1 MGSLGLVINMENILT
16 AVMLIMQPYV
26 LMIICLSAIY
36 GLFVGS
42 IPGLTATMATA
53 LLVPVTFFM
62 DPVPAL
68 AAIVTMEAMA
78 IFAGDIPGALVRIP
92 GTPSSAAYVGESYA
106 LTQKG
111 KAGYV
116 LGVDVTVAA
125 IGGLFGA
132 IILIFLAPMLAE
144 VAMQFTSF
152 EYFWLACIGLS
163 CSVLVTKGSLL
174 KGLVSLLIGLMMTT
188 VGVDITLGFPRFT
201 FEVTDFLNGFTFIPA
216 MIGMFGVSE
225 VMRNVSKEDS
235 NFSAISV
242 QTNKVFSGVLKTV
255 RKYKLNVGRSGLIGT
270 FVGILPGA
278 GADIGA
284 WIAYAVSKKFS
295 KEPEKYGTGHIEGIV
310 DAGTANNAGLGGA
323 WVPALVFGIPGD
335 SITAIVIGVLFMKGL
350 RPGPMIFQ
358 QTPEILYAV
367 YITFILAN
375 LILIP
380 FGFLAIKAGSQMLRI
395 PRNMLMPAILM
406 FCIVGSFAIN
416 NTTFDIGVMLACGIM
431 AYFME
436 LNDIPVAP
444 AILGIVLGRLLEDSF
459 MVSMIKSDWD
469 LSVFFHRPVSAVLG
483 VVTVMLWSGPF
494 IAVFRKWR
502 IETRNK
508 KSPSQN

>member
-1 MGSLGLVINMENILT
+1 MENILT
-16 AVMLIMQPYV
+16 AISLIVQPYV

-36 GLFVGS
+36 GLFVGA

-53 LLVPVTFFM
+53 LLVPITFFM

-92 GTPSSAAYVGESYA
+92 GTPSSAAYVEESYA

-111 KAGYV
+111 KAGFV

-132 IILIFLAPMLAE
+132 VILILLAPMLAE

-201 FEVTDFLNGFTFIPA
+201 FGVTDFLNGFTFIPA

-225 VMRNVSKEDS
+225 VMRNVSKEES
-235 NFSAISV
+235 SYSAVTV
-242 QTNKVFSGVLKTV
+242 QTKKMFSGVLSTV
-255 RKYKLNVGRSGLIGT
+255 RKYKLNVGRAGLIGT

-367 YITFILAN
+367 YVTFILAN

-380 FGFLAIKAGSQMLRI
+380 FGILAIKAGSQMLRI
-395 PRNMLMPAILM
+395 PRMMLMPAILM

-416 NTTFDIGVMLACGIM
+416 NTTFDVGVMLACGIL

-436 LNDIPVAP
+436 ANDIPVAP

-469 LSVFFHRPVSAVLG
+469 LTVFFQRPVSAVLG
-483 VVTVMLWSGPF
+483 AITIILWSGPF

-502 IETRNK
+502 REVKNNKAETK
-508 KSPSQN
+508 EG

>member
-1 MGSLGLVINMENILT
+1 MENILT
-16 AVMLIMQPYV
+16 AISLIVQPYV
-26 LMIICLSAIY
+26 LMIICMSAIY
-36 GLFVGS
+36 GLFVGA

-53 LLVPVTFFM
+53 LLVPITFFM

-92 GTPSSAAYVGESYA
+92 GTPSSAAYVEESYA

-111 KAGYV
+111 KAGFV

-132 IILIFLAPMLAE
+132 IILILLAPMLAE

-235 NFSAISV
+235 KYSAVTV
-242 QTNKVFSGVLKTV
+242 QTKKMFEI
-255 RKYKLNVGRSGLIGT
+255 GRAH
-270 FVGILPGA
+270 V
-278 GADIGA
+278 
-284 WIAYAVSKKFS
+284 
-295 KEPEKYGTGHIEGIV
+295 
-310 DAGTANNAGLGGA
+310 
-323 WVPALVFGIPGD
+323 
-335 SITAIVIGVLFMKGL
+335 
-350 RPGPMIFQ
+350 
-358 QTPEILYAV
+358 
-367 YITFILAN
+367 
-375 LILIP
+375 
-380 FGFLAIKAGSQMLRI
+380 
-395 PRNMLMPAILM
+395 
-406 FCIVGSFAIN
+406 
-416 NTTFDIGVMLACGIM
+416 
-431 AYFME
+431 
-436 LNDIPVAP
+436 
-444 AILGIVLGRLLEDSF
+444 
-459 MVSMIKSDWD
+459 
-469 LSVFFHRPVSAVLG
+469 
-483 VVTVMLWSGPF
+483 
-494 IAVFRKWR
+494 
-502 IETRNK
+502 
-508 KSPSQN
+508 

>member
-1 MGSLGLVINMENILT
+1 MMFEHIQTAIL
-16 AVMLIMQPYV
+16 LIAKPYV
-26 LMIICLSAIY
+26 LLVIAMSAAY
-36 GLFVGS
+36 GLFVGA

-53 LLVPVTFFM
+53 LLVPITFFM

-92 GTPSSAAYVGESYA
+92 GTPSSAAYVEESYA
-106 LTQKG
+106 LTLQG
-111 KAGYV
+111 KASLV

-125 IGGLFGA
+125 IGGLIGA
-132 IILIFLAPMLAE
+132 IILILLAPMLAE
-144 VAMQFTSF
+144 VAMKFTSF

-163 CSVLVTKGSLL
+163 CAVLVTKGSLI
-174 KGLVSLLIGLMMTT
+174 KGMVSLLIGLFMTM

-201 FEVTDFLNGFTFIPA
+201 FGITDFLNGFNFIPA

-225 VMRNVSKEDS
+225 VMRNVSSGDLS
-235 NFSAISV
+235 YSIASV
-242 QTNKVFSGVLKTV
+242 KTEKLFAGVGKVI
-255 RKYKLNVGRSGLIGT
+255 RKYKVNIGRGGLIGT

-278 GADIGA
+278 GADIAA
-284 WIAYAVSKKFS
+284 WIAYAVSKRFS
-295 KEPEKYGTGHIEGIV
+295 KEPEKFGTGHIEGIV

-358 QTPEILYAV
+358 RTPEILYAV
-367 YITFILAN
+367 YVAFILAN

-380 FGFLAIKAGSQMLRI
+380 FGILAIKGGSQMLRV

-406 FCIVGSFAIN
+406 FCVVGSFAIN
-416 NTTFDIGVMLACGIM
+416 NTTFDVGIM
-431 AYFME
+431 
-436 LNDIPVAP
+436 LGTG
-444 AILGIVLGRLLEDSF
+444 ILAA
-459 MVSMIKSDWD
+459 
-469 LSVFFHRPVSAVLG
+469 VFFHRPVSAVLG
-483 VVTVMLWSGPF
+483 VITIFLWASPF
-494 IAVFRKWR
+494 IGALRAR
-502 IETRNK
+502 RRNK
-508 KSPSQN
+508 

>member
-1 MGSLGLVINMENILT
+1 MMFEHIQTAIL
-16 AVMLIMQPYV
+16 LIAKPYV
-26 LMIICLSAIY
+26 LLVIAMSAAY
-36 GLFVGS
+36 GLFVGA

-92 GTPSSAAYVGESYA
+92 GTPSSAAYVEESYA
-106 LTQKG
+106 LTLQG
-111 KAGYV
+111 KASFV

-125 IGGLFGA
+125 IGGLIGA
-132 IILIFLAPMLAE
+132 IILILLAPMLAE
-144 VAMQFTSF
+144 VAMKFTSF

-163 CSVLVTKGSLL
+163 CAVLVTKGSLI
-174 KGLVSLLIGLMMTT
+174 KGMVSLLIGLFMTM

-201 FEVTDFLNGFTFIPA
+201 FGITDFLNGFNFIPA

-225 VMRNVSKEDS
+225 VMRNVSSGDLSYKI
-235 NFSAISV
+235 ASV
-242 QTNKVFSGVLKTV
+242 KTEKLFAGIGKVL
-255 RKYKLNVGRSGLIGT
+255 RKYKVNIGRAGLIGT

-278 GADIGA
+278 GADIAA
-284 WIAYAVSKKFS
+284 WIAYAVSKRFS
-295 KEPEKYGTGHIEGIV
+295 REPEKFGTGHIEGIV

-358 QTPEILYAV
+358 RTPEILYAV
-367 YITFILAN
+367 YVAFILAN

-380 FGFLAIKAGSQMLRI
+380 FGILAIKGGSQMLRV

-406 FCIVGSFAIN
+406 FCVVGSFAIN
-416 NTTFDIGVMLACGIM
+416 NTTFDVGIM
-431 AYFME
+431 LGTGILAYFME
-436 LNDIPVAP
+436 ANDIPVAP
-444 AILGIVLGRLLEDSF
+444 AVLGIVLGRLLEDSF
-459 MVSMIKSDWD
+459 MVSMIKSEWD
-469 LSVFFHRPVSAVLG
+469 LAVFFHRPVSAVLG
-483 VVTVMLWSGPF
+483 VITIFLWASPF
-494 IAVFRKWR
+494 IGALRARRRV
-502 IETRNK
+502 K
-508 KSPSQN
+508 KDQ